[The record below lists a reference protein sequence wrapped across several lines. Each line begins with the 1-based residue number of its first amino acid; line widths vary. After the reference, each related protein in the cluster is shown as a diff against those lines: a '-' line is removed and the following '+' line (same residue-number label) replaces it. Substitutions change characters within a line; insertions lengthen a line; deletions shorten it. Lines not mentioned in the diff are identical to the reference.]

1 MGFIMPEH
9 IIMQSIARR
18 LDAGT
23 YLPRPRQAAPI
34 ASQNHA
40 PNYVGAALCGVLL
53 ALAFMVR
60 P

>member
-1 MGFIMPEH
+1 MPEH

-18 LDAGT
+18 IDAGT
-23 YLPRPRQAAPI
+23 YRPKPRPQAAPA
-34 ASQNHA
+34 ASQNA
-40 PNYVGAALCGVLL
+40 ANYVGAALCGVLL

>member
-1 MGFIMPEH
+1 MPEH

-23 YLPRPRQAAPI
+23 YLPKPRHQAAP
-34 ASQNHA
+34 AAAPSNA

>member
-1 MGFIMPEH
+1 MTEH

-18 LDAGT
+18 LEAGT
-23 YLPRPRQAAPI
+23 YLPKPAPRAAPA

-40 PNYVGAALCGVLL
+40 TNYAGAALCGVLL

>member
-23 YLPRPRQAAPI
+23 YLPKPRHAAP
-34 ASQNHA
+34 AAA
-40 PNYVGAALCGVLL
+40 PSNAHNYVGAALCGVLL

>member
-1 MGFIMPEH
+1 MPEH

-23 YLPRPRQAAPI
+23 YLPKPRQAAPA
-34 ASQNHA
+34 ASPSNA